1 MNLTKRICAQLL
13 SAGICLGLSAGLQ
26 AQTGT
31 GALIF
36 GTPGAG
42 LRYQP
47 ALLHAAGAYGIW
59 TSGMYAAALQPVPL
73 GELLSLEGVLE
84 TADKDRLMGYLG
96 GENRLH
102 IGQGWSAGGWGRIG
116 RVPLSLDF
124 SRMQL
129 TSLRFGAPHTLGLV
143 LYGNARYAGQT
154 LEDAE
159 MHLLRQAWNEIA
171 AGTAGAADSGRL
183 AWGLRAKVLI
193 GTQAD
198 SWESVSYSLL
208 TAADGRQIDLRGA
221 YTRFRLPE
229 GQGGTGAGID
239 AGLHWNPD
247 GPWQAGISATDL
259 GFIRW
264 RGTVY
269 DNEVDLSY
277 AGFDAAELFAD
288 GFPDGEEL
296 SDTLRMLLYP
306 DSMAG
311 GYRTVLPG
319 LVQAQIGYELGERAA
334 VQAGI
339 IQGLGRYSA
348 TGARPVVWAAYVRQ
362 LGPVQLA
369 AHAGAGGIDGLRLG
383 LAGQGNIRIGAYG
396 LTWFASADQ
405 VLGGVLPGRGRG
417 LAVQGGIAFAAGK

>member
-1 MNLTKRICAQLL
+1 MKHLTKRLCAQLL
-13 SAGICLGLSAGLQ
+13 SAGLCLGLH

-31 GALIF
+31 GALILSA
-36 GTPGAG
+36 PGAG
-42 LRYQP
+42 FRWQP
-47 ALLHAAGAYGIW
+47 ASLHAAGAYGVW
-59 TSGMYAAALQPVPL
+59 ASGSYAAALRPVPL

-84 TADKDRLMGYLG
+84 PADKDRLMGYLG
-96 GENRLH
+96 GDNRLH

-116 RVPLSLDF
+116 RMPLSLDF
-124 SRMQL
+124 SRMEL
-129 TSLRFGAPHTLGLV
+129 TSLRFGAPHTLGLL

-183 AWGLRAKVLI
+183 AWGLRVKALI
-193 GTQAD
+193 GTAAD

-208 TAADGRQIDLRGA
+208 TAADGRQIDLSGA

-229 GQGGTGAGID
+229 GQTGTGASLD
-239 AGLHWNPD
+239 AGLNWNPD

-296 SDTLRMLLYP
+296 SDTLRTLLYP

-339 IQGLGRYSA
+339 SQGLGRYSA
-348 TGARPVVWAAYVRQ
+348 TGARPVVWAAYVRR

-369 AHAGAGGIDGLRLG
+369 AHAGAGGIDGVRFG
-383 LAGQGNIRIGAYG
+383 LAGQGRVRLGAYG

-405 VLGGVLPGRGRG
+405 ALGGVLPGQGRG
-417 LAVQGGIAFAAGK
+417 LAVHGGLSFAAAGGE